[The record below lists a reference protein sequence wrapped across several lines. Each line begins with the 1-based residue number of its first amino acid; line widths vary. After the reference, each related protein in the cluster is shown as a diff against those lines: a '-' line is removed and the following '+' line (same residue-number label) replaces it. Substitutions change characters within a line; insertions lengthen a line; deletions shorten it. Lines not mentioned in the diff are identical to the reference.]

1 MEIRELEKALFLYG
15 GNMEKIKRPVKVS
28 RAEKKVLSD
37 KNEQQN
43 TQEQFENIYDKLDEI
58 VNYINNQ

>member
-1 MEIRELEKALFLYG
+1 MEIGEREIALFLYG

>member
-1 MEIRELEKALFLYG
+1 MEIGELEIALFLYG
-15 GNMEKIKRPVKVS
+15 GNMDYIKRPVKVS
-28 RAEKKVLSD
+28 RAEKKVLSA

-58 VNYINNQ
+58 VKYINNQ